1 MKQFEKQPK
10 KNKTKSE
17 NFYDFSA
24 SWLNR
29 LYRFKE
35 DMVTKKEDEELY
47 NEFGTDIDD
56 TIKAVDDLLKKL
68 DPDYNVSNPE

>member
-29 LYRFKE
+29 LYSFKE

-56 TIKAVDDLLKKL
+56 AIKAVDDLLKKL